1 LSYRSRRLLERRPI
15 SAALPVY
22 IGKESN
28 NLEERQAGL
37 LHSLDG
43 TLATYHD
50 PSWDAW
56 KTVTVPALRG
66 FTAPEIAAR
75 SGLHRR
81 TVERHLSGRAVP
93 HPRQRAILTAIAVDL
108 ARACL
113 SDLKLPSPREPIAC
127 LAAYLDTRERRG
139 VGRYCVVCSA
149 ALAGRQLSTAP
160 TAARSTPTGK
170 DSTDSPLEP
179 SDKHTTRA
187 RGASRPC

>member
-1 LSYRSRRLLERRPI
+1 MRS
-15 SAALPVY
+15 
-22 IGKESN
+22 G
-28 NLEERQAGL
+28 
-37 LHSLDG
+37 DD
-43 TLATYHD
+43 D

-113 SDLKLPSPREPIAC
+113 SDWKLPSPREPIAC

-139 VGRYCVVCSA
+139 VGRYCVLCRA
-149 ALAGRQLSTAP
+149 ALAGRQREYCSDRCKKHAYRQRQHWL
-160 TAARSTPTGK
+160 TPRTK
-170 DSTDSPLEP
+170 
-179 SDKHTTRA
+179 
-187 RGASRPC
+187 